1 LPKARELGNR
11 PLTGD
16 PISYFELPDLDN
28 IVSSI
33 NYAISPISLIHNS
46 GFDTNSLFNST
57 HPASKARD
65 NNIELGRDKDVG
77 V

>member
-1 LPKARELGNR
+1 MPKAKSDLGNS

-28 IVSSI
+28 IVISI

-46 GFDTNSLFNST
+46 GFDTNSFS